1 MKQIYKLF
9 LLFVL
14 SLGSSALIAQS
25 DSCYNATPFCDSVNQ
40 YAATT
45 SGISA
50 PSGNDYG
57 CLGSEP
63 NPTFF
68 TLTVSQSGS
77 IDITLLNTANVDI
90 DFILWGPYAD
100 AATAQSFCGNLGNG
114 SAANG
119 NIVDTCSYSG
129 ASVEYVQISNAV
141 AGSVYILMITNFSQQ
156 PTNIYST
163 SNSGTGSIGC
173 PCNLGYN
180 IDTLPSPI
188 NNGFLT
194 DTSVV
199 FGQYVVCPDEQLGVQ
214 IGVSGNSTDTL
225 RIYQPLT
232 TLNSVFPGATLFTAA
247 GLNHD
252 TISIGALITP
262 DRSHIGTQ
270 QFDIAINSTTPTNT
284 CQEIVTIEVIVPGI
298 DLRDTTICSGDS
310 IRIPIDTFP
319 VTYVGFSQYQWT
331 QIGGTP
337 ATISNDTLA
346 QPSISAPPLPIG
358 VPFDSIVL
366 QVDFSYGGCVT
377 TDTVT
382 IIVIGV
388 PDGAFT
394 YPDTLYCQQ
403 GVTNPTAVVTGT
415 PGGTFSSNTGVVF
428 SNTSTGEIDLA
439 NTPVGNHDI
448 FYELSSPGGQ
458 CDARDTFNLD
468 IIGIT
473 TFQAL
478 SSKYFI
484 CDNILDT
491 VQLSLNVVYGGTPP
505 SNPTYAWT
513 PTANLNNPAIQN
525 PLAFLLTPDTFVVS
539 YDDGVCAVQMD
550 TVAISA
556 PYPANI
562 TVSPDVTICNGATIQ
577 LGATVATSSGNQ
589 NFCIPA
595 PTTITV
601 ENTTLVTLNVSG
613 IAPSV
618 INSALIA
625 SLSTSLGINMNSIG
639 QLTIDLIAPSGEVVN
654 LSNRNG
660 GLNNAFP
667 SSSFSSTGT
676 TAISSIPFFGG
687 IPTASFLPQAG
698 ATGFNTLIGATTNGT
713 WTLRIIHNNG
723 GFGLAN
729 GTLTDW
735 CLSFQDLSQATF
747 TWSPNYNISCLAC
760 DSTFV
765 NPTVD
770 TAYTV
775 IAQNAFGC
783 RDTGV
788 VNITIDST
796 LPTPIINCGT
806 ITTNSVTFNWGLI
819 PGAAGYS
826 VSINGNT
833 PSILGAAV
841 DSIQVTGL
849 LASEC
854 AQIVIFA
861 LSGTSCLDGAPDS
874 LTCCAIGCT
883 SIDPIIISPNG
894 PTTFCFGQSVTLD
907 AGAGYTGYQWS
918 TAANDTNQT
927 VLVTTTQLVSVTTT
941 DVLGCLD
948 TGSIAITVTPG
959 PVPTI
964 TPNGS
969 TTLCAGDTVLLD
981 AGAFTSY
988 AWSPSGNTQII
999 PATTSAV
1006 HVVTVTDAQGC
1017 SGFDS
1022 IIVNVG
1028 APLLIPITKTDL
1040 SCNSAIPGDGTAT
1053 VTPSGG
1059 FLPYNFTWST
1069 GAATA
1074 TISNLSIG
1082 TYIVTVTDNNGCV
1095 AIDSI
1100 TINEPSA
1107 LIATTTGTPV
1117 SCNGSSD
1124 GIARAFGAGGTPGYT
1139 FLWDA
1144 NTGNQTTAFATGL
1157 LPGNYCVTL
1166 TDING
1171 CVDST
1176 CATILQTTQT
1186 FSAGPD
1192 VTICE
1197 GDTTQLTSTL
1207 ADGYTWTPTGS
1218 LSAANVQNPIA
1229 FPATTTTYYV
1239 SADIVS
1245 GVNIIYNG
1253 DFEDGDV
1260 GFSSAY
1266 ALGTGGAFG
1275 QLSNAGEYAVNT
1287 NAANTHNNFASCTD
1301 HTSSTGN
1308 FMVLNGSTAAN
1319 QSVWCQTVNV
1329 SPNTN
1334 YQFSTWVTSVV
1345 TTNPANLQFS
1355 INGVNIGNPFTAS
1368 STTCQWN
1375 QFFATWNSGAS
1386 TTATICINNQN
1397 TVNAG
1402 NDFGLDDIEFIPI
1415 CNLLDS
1421 VLVTVNPKPTITI
1434 NNNTPICENDAINLS
1449 STGGLNYNWA
1459 GPNTFTSLQQNPSIS
1474 NALAANGGQYV
1485 VTVTTALGCSDT
1497 ASTNVVVNQHPSVTI
1512 SNTPV
1517 LCFGTSTGT
1526 ATANALGGGGGYSYT
1541 WSNTQTVN
1549 PITNLPIG
1557 AYQVTV
1563 VDVNGCFDS
1572 ASTLISEPS
1581 QVTATIATVA
1591 VSCNGGAD
1599 GTATATVGGGT
1610 PGVPAY
1616 TY

>member
-1 MKQIYKLF
+1 MKQIYKLL

-14 SLGSSALIAQS
+14 SLGTSALIAQS
-25 DSCYNATPFCDSVNQ
+25 DSCFNATPFCDSVNQ
-40 YAATT
+40 YPATT

-50 PSGNDYG
+50 PTGNDYG

-114 SAANG
+114 TAANG
-119 NIVDTCSYSG
+119 NLVDTCSYSG
-129 ASVEYVQISNAV
+129 AAVEYVQISNAV

-156 PTNIYST
+156 ATNIYST
-163 SNSGTGSIGC
+163 SNAGTGSIGC

-180 IDTLPSPI
+180 IDTLPYPI

-199 FGQYVVCPDEQLGVQ
+199 YGQYVVCPDEQLGIQ
-214 IGVSGNSTDTL
+214 IGVSGNTTDTL

-232 TLNSVFPGATLFTAA
+232 TINSVFPAANLFTAA

-252 TISIGALITP
+252 TISIGAILTP
-262 DRSHIGTQ
+262 NRSHIGIQ
-270 QFDIAINSTTPTNT
+270 QFDIAVNSTTPTNT
-284 CQEIVTIEVIVPGI
+284 CQEVVTIEVVVPGI

-346 QPSISAPPLPIG
+346 QPSISAPPLPFG
-358 VPFDSIVL
+358 VAFDSIVL
-366 QVDFSYGGCVT
+366 QVDFSYGGCIT
-377 TDTVT
+377 IDTVV
-382 IIVIGV
+382 IIVIGI
-388 PDGAFT
+388 PDATFT
-394 YPDTLYCQQ
+394 YPDILYCQQ
-403 GVTNPTAVVTGT
+403 GVTNPTGIVTGT
-415 PGGTFSSNTGVVF
+415 PGGSFSSNTGIVF
-428 SNTSTGEIDLA
+428 ANTSTGEIDLA
-439 NTPVGNHDI
+439 NTPVGNHNI

-473 TFQAL
+473 TFQATA
-478 SSKYFI
+478 SDYFI
-484 CDNILDT
+484 CDNELDT
-491 VQLSLNVVYGGTPP
+491 IQLSLNVIYSGTAP
-505 SNPTYAWT
+505 SSPTYSWT
-513 PTANLNNPAIQN
+513 PTANLNNPNIQN

-539 YDDGVCAVQMD
+539 YDDGVCAVQID

-562 TVSPDVTICNGATIQ
+562 TVSPDATICNGATIQ
-577 LGATVATSSGNQ
+577 LAATVAASSGNQ

-595 PTTITV
+595 PVLTSANATTTATI
-601 ENTTLVTLNVSG
+601 NVSG
-613 IAPSV
+613 VAPSI

-625 SLSTSLGINMNSIG
+625 SLSTQLGLDMASLGQI
-639 QLTIDLIAPSGEVVN
+639 TIELVSPNGDVVII
-654 LSNRNG
+654 SNQNG
-660 GLNNAFP
+660 GFNTIINP
-667 SSSFSSTGT
+667 STTFST
-676 TAISSIPFFGG
+676 TATNAPITGIPFFGG
-687 IPTASFLPQAG
+687 VPSGPFFPQNG
-698 ATGFNTLIGATTNGT
+698 ALGFNTLIGGQTNGI
-713 WTLRIIHNNG
+713 WTLRIIHNSPTSIAS
-723 GFGLAN
+723 GL
-729 GTLTDW
+729 LTDW
-735 CLSFQDLSQATF
+735 CLNFQDLSQATF
-747 TWSPNYNISCLAC
+747 TWSPNYNISCVAC
-760 DSTFV
+760 DSPFV
-765 NPTVD
+765 NPVVD
-770 TAYTV
+770 TAYMA

-783 RDTGV
+783 RDTGI

-796 LPTPIINCGT
+796 LPTPTLNCGT
-806 ITTNSVTFNWGLI
+806 ITSNSVTFNWGLI
-819 PGAAGYS
+819 QGAAGYS

-833 PSILGAAV
+833 PNIIGANV
-841 DSIQVTGL
+841 DSFQVTGL
-849 LASEC
+849 APNQC
-854 AQIVIFA
+854 AQIVIFT

-883 SIDPIIISPNG
+883 SIDPIIISPSG

-907 AGAGYTGYQWS
+907 AGAGYSAYQWS
-918 TAANDTNQT
+918 TAPTDITQT
-927 VLVTTTQLVSVTTT
+927 VIVTSTQLVSVTTT
-941 DVLGCLD
+941 DALGCLD
-948 TGSIAITVTPG
+948 TGSISILVTPG
-959 PVPTI
+959 PIPSI
-964 TPNGS
+964 TPSGS
-969 TTLCAGDTVLLD
+969 TILCAGDTVFLD
-981 AGAFTSY
+981 AGTFANY

-1006 HVVTVTDAQGC
+1006 YVVTVTDAQGC
-1017 SGFDS
+1017 LGFDS
-1022 IIVNVG
+1022 LIVNVG
-1028 APLLIPITKTDL
+1028 LPLLVPITKTDL
-1040 SCNSAIPGDGTAT
+1040 SCNNSIPGDGTAT

-1059 FLPYNFTWST
+1059 FTPYSYLWST

-1074 TISNLSIG
+1074 TITNLSIG
-1082 TYIVTVTDNNGCV
+1082 PYIVTVTDNNGCV

-1100 TINEPSA
+1100 TILEPTPVV
-1107 LIATTTGTPV
+1107 ATTTGTPV

-1144 NTGNQTTAFATGL
+1144 TTGNQTTAFATGL
-1157 LPGNYCVTL
+1157 LPGNYCVTV

-1171 CVDST
+1171 CIDST

-1186 FSAGPD
+1186 FSVGAD

-1218 LSAANVQNPIA
+1218 LSAANVQNPLA
-1229 FPATTTTYYV
+1229 FPTTTTTYYV
-1239 SADIVS
+1239 SADILS

-1253 DFEDGDV
+1253 NFEDGDV

-1275 QLSNAGEYAVNT
+1275 QLSNAGTYAINT
-1287 NAANTHNNFASCTD
+1287 NASNTHNNFAACTD
-1301 HTSSTGN
+1301 HTSTTGN
-1308 FMVLNGSTAAN
+1308 FMVINGATIAN
-1319 QSVWCQTVNV
+1319 QSIWCQTVNV
-1329 SPNTN
+1329 TPNTN
-1334 YQFSTWVTSVV
+1334 YQFSTWITSVIA
-1345 TTNPANLQFS
+1345 TNPANLQFS
-1355 INGVNIGNPFTAS
+1355 INGVNVGNPFTAS
-1368 STTCQWN
+1368 TTTCQWN
-1375 QFFATWNSGAS
+1375 QFFATWNSGVS

-1397 TVNAG
+1397 TGNSG

-1421 VLVTVNPKPTITI
+1421 VIVTVNPKPIITI
-1434 NNNTPICENDAINLS
+1434 NNNTPICENDAVNLS

-1459 GPNTFTSLQQNPSIS
+1459 GPNTFTSTQQNPNIL
-1474 NALAANGGQYV
+1474 NTLAINGGQYL
-1485 VTVTTALGCSDT
+1485 VTVTTAFGCSDT
-1497 ASTNVVVNQHPSVTI
+1497 ASTNVIVNQHPSVTI

-1517 LCFGTSTGT
+1517 SCFGTNTGT
-1526 ATANALGGGGGYSYT
+1526 ATANAIGGGGGYTYI

-1549 PITNLPIG
+1549 PIINLPIG
-1557 AYQVTV
+1557 TYQVTV

-1572 ASTLISEPS
+1572 SSVTITQPS
-1581 QVTATIATVA
+1581 QVTATISTTA
-1591 VSCNGGAD
+1591 VSCNGGSD

-1610 PGVPAY
+1610 PGVPA
-1616 TY
+1616 